1 MIEREII
8 HTTTASKR
16 IFDVLQ
22 DFVQFLLLFLR
33 IFLEMFVMLI
43 QKVLPKRS
51 LKDIS
56 GEVVLITG
64 TGHGIGRELALHYA
78 SLGSTVV
85 CVDINE
91 KNNLQTVQKAKRL
104 NLGDVHSFI
113 CDVSKRE
120 EVLALADRVKTD
132 PHIGPISVLVN
143 NVGIMPTHPILQQS
157 AEEIQRV
164 FDVNVFSQFWTIQ
177 AFLSHMEEKNRGHI
191 IALSSIAGVVGLSN
205 LVPYCATKFA
215 VRGLMEALHEELR
228 EGPYKNMIKTT
239 TIFPYMTNTGL
250 CKHPKVKFP
259 SILGLLDPKEVARRI
274 VEAHRSDTLEATI
287 PSCLLHINNW
297 TRLLPDHCGLML
309 KDYIDSGVE
318 SDLI

>member
-8 HTTTASKR
+8 HTTPASKR

-22 DFVQFLLLFLR
+22 DILQFLVLFVRILLELFVTLVQAFLPQR
-33 IFLEMFVMLI
+33 
-43 QKVLPKRS
+43 
-51 LKDIS
+51 LKDVS
-56 GEVVLITG
+56 GEIVLITG

-85 CVDINE
+85 CVDIDD

-104 NLGDVHSFI
+104 NLGEVYSYS

-120 EVLALADRVKTD
+120 EVMALADRVKAEV
-132 PHIGPISVLVN
+132 GLISVLVN

-157 AEEIQRV
+157 AEEVQRV

-177 AFLSHMEEKNRGHI
+177 AFLSHMQEQNRGHI
-191 IALSSIAGVVGLSN
+191 ICLSSIAGLVGISN

-215 VRGLMEALHEELR
+215 VRGLMEALHAELR
-228 EGPYKNMIKTT
+228 EGPYRDLIKTT

-259 SILGLLDPKEVARRI
+259 SILGLLDPKQVARRI
-274 VEAHRSDTLEATI
+274 VEAHRSDLMEVTI

-309 KDYIDSGVE
+309 KDFIDSGVD

>member
-1 MIEREII
+1 FS
-8 HTTTASKR
+8 TTTASKR
-16 IFDVLQ
+16 IFAVVQ
-22 DFVQFLLLFLR
+22 DLLQFLVLFARMLLELL
-33 IFLEMFVMLI
+33 ILLVQMFF
-43 QKVLPKRS
+43 PKK

-56 GEVVLITG
+56 SEVVLITG

-78 SLGSTVV
+78 SLGCTVV

-91 KNNLQTVQKAKRL
+91 QNNQETVQQLKDL
-104 NLGDVHSFI
+104 NRGAVHSFS

-120 EVLALADRVKTD
+120 AVLALAKRVQAEV
-132 PHIGPISVLVN
+132 GPISVLVN
-143 NVGIMPTHPILQQS
+143 NVGIMPTHPLPQQS

-177 AFLSHMEEKNRGHI
+177 AFLGQMKELGRGHI
-191 IALSSIAGVVGLSN
+191 VCLSSIAGLIGLSN
-205 LVPYCATKFA
+205 LVPYCATKYA
-215 VRGLMEALHEELR
+215 VRGLMEALHEEIR
-228 EGPYKNMIKTT
+228 EGPYKDLIKTT

-259 SILGLLDPKEVARRI
+259 SLLGLLDPKEVAKQI
-274 VEAHRSDTLEATI
+274 VAAHRADCLEATI
-287 PSCLLHINNW
+287 PSTLLYINNW
-297 TRLLPDHCGLML
+297 TRLLPSKCGIML

>member
-164 FDVNVFSQFWTIQ
+164 FD
-177 AFLSHMEEKNRGHI
+177 EKNRGHI

>member
-16 IFDVLQ
+16 IFAVIQ
-22 DFVQFLLLFLR
+22 DLTQFLVMFGRVLLELV
-33 IFLEMFVMLI
+33 IILAQSFV
-43 QKVLPKRS
+43 PKKQ
-51 LKDIS
+51 KDIS
-56 GEVVLITG
+56 KDVVLITG

-78 SLGSTVV
+78 SWGSTVV

-91 KNNLQTVQKAKRL
+91 QNNMETVQKVKSL
-104 NLGDVHSFI
+104 NCGAVHSFS

-120 EVLALADRVKTD
+120 QVLALAERVLAEV
-132 PHIGPISVLVN
+132 GPVTVLVN
-143 NVGIMPTHPILQQS
+143 NVGIMPTHPLPQQS

-177 AFLSHMEEKNRGHI
+177 AFLGQMKEQGRGHI
-191 IALSSIAGVVGLSN
+191 ICLSSIAGLVGLSN
-205 LVPYCATKFA
+205 LVPYCATKYA

-228 EGPYKNMIKTT
+228 EGPYKDLIKVT

-250 CKHPKVKFP
+250 CKYPKVKFP
-259 SILGLLDPKEVARRI
+259 SILGLLDPKEVAKRI
-274 VEAHRSDTLEATI
+274 VEAHRADCVEVTI
-287 PSCLLHINNW
+287 PRCLLHINNW
-297 TRLLPDHCGLML
+297 TRLLPSKCGIML

>member
-16 IFDVLQ
+16 IFAVVQDLLQFVVL
-22 DFVQFLLLFLR
+22 FARVLLELILLLAQTF
-33 IFLEMFVMLI
+33 
-43 QKVLPKRS
+43 LPKKQ
-51 LKDIS
+51 KDIS

-78 SLGSTVV
+78 SCGCTVV

-91 KNNLQTVQKAKRL
+91 QNNLETVQQIKNL
-104 NLGDVHSFI
+104 NRGAVHSFS

-120 EVLALADRVKTD
+120 QVLALADRVLAEV
-132 PHIGPISVLVN
+132 GPVSVLVN
-143 NVGIMPTHPILQQS
+143 NVGIMPTHPLPQQS

-177 AFLSHMEEKNRGHI
+177 AFLGQMKELGRGHI
-191 IALSSIAGVVGLSN
+191 VCLSSIAGLIGLSN
-205 LVPYCATKFA
+205 LVPYCATKYA
-215 VRGLMEALHEELR
+215 VRGLMEALHEEIR
-228 EGPYKNMIKTT
+228 EGPYKDLIKTT

-250 CKHPKVKFP
+250 CKNPKVKFP
-259 SILGLLDPKEVARRI
+259 SLLGLLDPKEVAKQI
-274 VEAHRSDTLEATI
+274 VAAHRADCLEVTI
-287 PSCLLHINNW
+287 PSTLLYINNW
-297 TRLLPDHCGLML
+297 TRLLPSKCGIML

>member
-8 HTTTASKR
+8 HTTPASKR
-16 IFDVLQ
+16 IFDVLKDVLQ
-22 DFVQFLLLFLR
+22 FFELYVRILLELFVTLVQ
-33 IFLEMFVMLI
+33 I
-43 QKVLPKRS
+43 VLPKKQ
-51 LKDIS
+51 KDVS
-56 GEVVLITG
+56 GEIVLITG

-85 CVDINE
+85 CVDIDG
-91 KNNLQTVQKAKRL
+91 KNNLQTVEKAKRL
-104 NLGDVHSFI
+104 NLGEVYSYS
-113 CDVSKRE
+113 CDVSKRD
-120 EVLALADRVKTD
+120 EVMALADRIKSDV
-132 PHIGPISVLVN
+132 GCISVLVN

-164 FDVNVFSQFWTIQ
+164 FD
-177 AFLSHMEEKNRGHI
+177 EKGRGHI
-191 IALSSIAGVVGLSN
+191 ICMSSIAGLVGISN

-215 VRGLMEALHEELR
+215 VRGLMEALHAELR
-228 EGPYKNMIKTT
+228 EGPFRDLIRTT

-259 SILGLLDPKEVARRI
+259 SILGLLDPKQVARRI
-274 VEAHRSDTLEATI
+274 VEAHRTDLMEVTI

-309 KDYIDSGVE
+309 KDFIDSGVE

>member
-8 HTTTASKR
+8 HTTPASKR

-22 DFVQFLLLFLR
+22 DILQFLVLFVR
-33 IFLEMFVMLI
+33 IILELFVTLV
-43 QKVLPKRS
+43 QTFLPKHQ
-51 LKDIS
+51 KDVS
-56 GEVVLITG
+56 GEIILITG

-85 CVDINE
+85 CVDIDE
-91 KNNLQTVQKAKRL
+91 KNNQQTVQKAKRL
-104 NLGDVHSFI
+104 NIGDVHGFS
-113 CDVSKRE
+113 CDVSKRD
-120 EVLALADRVKTD
+120 EVMALADRVKAEV
-132 PHIGPISVLVN
+132 GPISVLVN

-177 AFLSHMEEKNRGHI
+177 AFLGHMQEKNRGHI
-191 IALSSIAGVVGLSN
+191 ICLSSIAGLVGIAN

-215 VRGLMEALHEELR
+215 VRGLMESLHAELR
-228 EGPYKNMIKTT
+228 EGPYRDLIKTT

-259 SILGLLDPKEVARRI
+259 SILGLLDPKQVARRI
-274 VEAHRSDTLEATI
+274 VEAHRSDVMEVTI